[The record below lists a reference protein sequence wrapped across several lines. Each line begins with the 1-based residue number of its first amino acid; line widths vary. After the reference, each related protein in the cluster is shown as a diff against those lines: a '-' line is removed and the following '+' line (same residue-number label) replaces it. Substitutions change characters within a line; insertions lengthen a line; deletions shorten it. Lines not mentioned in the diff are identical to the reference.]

1 MRGSKVLVIRP
12 TARFVLHVV
21 AAAVGAVAILFATAA
36 WHLASG
42 PISLSLLT
50 PYLADALRQSDSPYH
65 VEFSDTTLAWAGWE
79 RTLDIRLI
87 DIAVVDEDGVM
98 AATAPEISIAL
109 SVPAMLR
116 GIIAT
121 TRLEIIQPEFRLV
134 RDVEGN
140 ISLGFGDVA
149 GVAGD
154 PSELL
159 FADLLAPP
167 DTSRAMGYLTNLSI
181 VNARLTFEDQRLGL
195 SWEAPH
201 ATVSFA
207 RDDAGIAAAAS
218 IDLVIAG
225 HVAGFT
231 GYGRYRIDGGGY
243 SAHIDFVE
251 IDPHWFA
258 EQAAEFAVLSAVRLP
273 VSGGIDVDLDADLAL
288 TELAFDLSV
297 GAGAVTL
304 EGLLDDAVAVAFGH
318 ARGVLTTSPP
328 RLRLDDAFLDVGG
341 PTVGGKALLE
351 GDIDTPFIAA
361 ELTIRDMPVDEL
373 GRYWPPALGADA
385 RGWIFVNLTDGVV
398 RKAETTLH
406 LRPEDYARER
416 MPDEILSMALDLEG
430 FTVNYLDPLPKI
442 YGVDAT
448 AHMTGTAFRMTM
460 TSGSLEGL
468 RAVKGDLSIIGLG
481 VEDDMTIAV
490 TITGPVRDAIEVLAH
505 PRLSYAQRLGIS
517 PAAISGE
524 GTTELWI
531 RFPLYNG
538 LSFDDVDIKAGS
550 SLEGV
555 AITDAFGGYDVS
567 EGVLSLVLDLEG
579 MDVSGPMK
587 LDGVPAAVTWREN
600 FGDGAEF
607 KRRYAMQGEF
617 DSAQRATLG
626 IPGNAFVIGSVDMDV
641 EIIDFADGIRR
652 WNASAELIDAKV
664 KVPGIPWIK
673 PVGTE
678 GLLQLKIHQA
688 PGAPLIVDEI
698 EYAGGDM
705 ALSGRAELDPATGE
719 MRRID
724 LNRLDFGETRV
735 AVAVVPT
742 AEGGF
747 GISLSGPS
755 LDLRPYFDE
764 IDAGAAETTPPLNV
778 TAQLDQVILND
789 SYTLH
794 TVEATLR
801 YRNDRWDG
809 LKLSGMFSGKKQL
822 LVSIDPSE
830 VGRILTVTSDNAGAV
845 LRSFGVYDN
854 MIGGRLA
861 LRANLDGKDD
871 AIIGELQIADFK
883 VVKAPLL
890 AKVLVVASL
899 TGVFDLLKGEGLPF
913 STLVAPFIKR
923 GDIVMVKEAR
933 ASGLAIGLTTEG
945 QADLAA
951 ETIDVNGT
959 VVPAYSVNSLFANV
973 PVLGA
978 LLVGEKGGGVF
989 AATYRMTGPMDDPEV
1004 TVNPLAALAPG
1015 ILRELF
1021 SVFDDAGNGEAEDD
1035 DGVDSTATDK

>member
-1 MRGSKVLVIRP
+1 MRGSKVHVIRP
-12 TARFVLHVV
+12 AARIVLHVV
-21 AAAVGAVAILFATAA
+21 AAAVGAVAIVFATAA
-36 WHLASG
+36 WHLATG

-50 PYLADALRQSDSPYH
+50 PYLADALRQSDSRYH
-65 VEFSDTTLAWAGWE
+65 VEFSDTILAWAGWE

-87 DIAVVDEDGVM
+87 DITVVEVDGAV

-116 GIIAT
+116 GIVAP
-121 TRLEIIQPEFRLV
+121 TRLEIIQPEFRVV
-134 RDVEGN
+134 RDVDGR

-149 GVAGD
+149 DVAGD

-159 FADLLAPP
+159 FTDLLAPP

-181 VNARLTFEDQRLGL
+181 INARLTVEDQRLGL
-195 SWEAPH
+195 SWQAPH
-201 ATVSFA
+201 VTVSFA

-218 IDLVIAG
+218 IDLVVAG
-225 HVAGFT
+225 HIAGFT

-251 IDPHWFA
+251 IDPQWFA
-258 EQAAEFAVLSAVRLP
+258 EQAPQFAALAAVRLP
-273 VSGGIDVDLDADLAL
+273 VSGGVDIDLDADLTL
-288 TELAFDLSV
+288 TELVFDLSV
-297 GAGAVTL
+297 GAGAFTL
-304 EGLLDDAVAVAFGH
+304 EGLLEDDVAVAFGH
-318 ARGVLTTSPP
+318 ARGVFTASPR

-341 PTVGGKALLE
+341 PTVGGQALLE

-361 ELTIRDMPVDEL
+361 GLTIRDMPVDEL
-373 GRYWPPALGADA
+373 DRYWPPALGADA
-385 RGWIFVNLTDGVV
+385 RRWIFANLTDGVV
-398 RKAETTLH
+398 RKAETTLS
-406 LRPEDYARER
+406 LRPEDYAKER
-416 MPDEILSMALDLEG
+416 LPDDAVAMALELEG

-442 YGVDAT
+442 HGVDAT
-448 AHMTGTAFRMTM
+448 AHLTGTEFRMTT
-460 TSGSLEGL
+460 TSGSLAGL
-468 RAVKGDLSIIGLG
+468 RVVKGDLSIIGLG
-481 VEDDMTIAV
+481 VEDDMTIV
-490 TITGPVRDAIEVLAH
+490 LTIDGPIRDAIDVLAH
-505 PRLSYAQRLGIS
+505 PRLNYAQRLGIS
-517 PAAISGE
+517 PAAISGA
-524 GTTELWI
+524 GSTELRLW
-531 RFPLYNG
+531 FPLSNDLG
-538 LSFDDVDIKAGS
+538 FDDVDIAAS
-550 SLEGV
+550 SMLEDV
-555 AITDAFGGYDVS
+555 AVTDVFGGYDVS
-567 EGVLSLVLDLEG
+567 EGALALALDLDG

-607 KRRYAMQGEF
+607 KRRYTLQGEF
-617 DSAQRATLG
+617 DDTERATLG
-626 IPGNAFVIGSVDMDV
+626 VPGNAFVTGSVDMDV
-641 EIIDFADGIRR
+641 EIVDFVDGSRR
-652 WNASAELIDAKV
+652 WHSSAELIDADV
-664 KVPGIPWIK
+664 KVPGIPWNK

-678 GLLQLKIHQA
+678 GLLQLKVHQA
-688 PGAPLIVDEI
+688 PGAPLMVDEI

-705 ALSGRAELDPATGE
+705 ALSGRAELDPATGQF
-719 MRRID
+719 RRID

-747 GISLSGPS
+747 GIALSGPS

-764 IDAGAAETTPPLNV
+764 IDAGAAESTPPLNI
-778 TAQLDQVILND
+778 TAQLDQVILDD
-789 SYTLH
+789 SYSLH
-794 TVEATLR
+794 AVEAALR

-809 LKLSGMFSGKKQL
+809 LKLSGAFSGEKKL
-822 LVSIDPSE
+822 LVSIDPSD

-845 LRSFGVYDN
+845 LRSFDVYDN

-871 AIIGELQIADFK
+871 AIIGELRIADFK

-890 AKVLVVASL
+890 AKVLAVASL

-913 STLVAPFIKR
+913 ATLVAPFIKR
-923 GDIVMVKEAR
+923 GDIIKIKEAR

-951 ETIDVNGT
+951 ETIDINGT
-959 VVPAYSVNSLFANV
+959 LVPYHTVQSIVEKI
-973 PVLGA
+973 PVLRE
-978 LLVGEKGGGVF
+978 LLVGPKGGGVF

-1015 ILRELF
+1015 ILREMF
-1021 SVFDDAGNGEAEDD
+1021 SVFDSGGNGKSEDD
-1035 DGVDSTATDK
+1035 DSVDSTETDK